1 MLFPLLK
8 DGLPRAMC
16 MLSRAILPILMNSLL
31 LRLVGDPGMTALSA
45 MTNSSFVVGAL
56 GWGIGGAMLIMG
68 GMMLGEQDV
77 DGLKTVRK
85 TALKDILF
93 FVTALAAAV
102 FLCAP
107 LIARLFVP
115 LGGPA
120 LDMALTFIR
129 CYAISL
135 PFLAFNVSMANYLQ
149 VVSRTMESNI
159 VNIAIELLFTAVTAF
174 IFSSFL
180 DGGLGI
186 CIAYPVGQAALSLC
200 LVLRLM
206 AAKSPGQSGQ
216 EHMLLPKGFG
226 IPKEDCIECSLH
238 TMPEVLE
245 LTEQVVPF
253 CTDRGIAMKNAQR
266 LKLCVEEMAGNIIE
280 HGFSDGKK
288 HHLDVRILVK
298 DASVVL
304 RLRDDC
310 SKFDFRDQVDC
321 WQLDPEYPE
330 KNIGIRLVM
339 KMAKDISYT
348 NAMNTNNLIITV

>member
-16 MLSRAILPILMNSLL
+16 MLSRAILPILKNSLL
-31 LRLVGDPGMTALSA
+31 LRLVGDPGVTALSA

-115 LGGPA
+115 PGGPA

-149 VVSRTMESNI
+149 VVSRTMEYFLRRS
-159 VNIAIELLFTAVTAF
+159 AGTAA
-174 IFSSFL
+174 
-180 DGGLGI
+180 
-186 CIAYPVGQAALSLC
+186 
-200 LVLRLM
+200 RL
-206 AAKSPGQSGQ
+206 
-216 EHMLLPKGFG
+216 
-226 IPKEDCIECSLH
+226 
-238 TMPEVLE
+238 
-245 LTEQVVPF
+245 
-253 CTDRGIAMKNAQR
+253 
-266 LKLCVEEMAGNIIE
+266 
-280 HGFSDGKK
+280 
-288 HHLDVRILVK
+288 
-298 DASVVL
+298 
-304 RLRDDC
+304 
-310 SKFDFRDQVDC
+310 
-321 WQLDPEYPE
+321 
-330 KNIGIRLVM
+330 
-339 KMAKDISYT
+339 
-348 NAMNTNNLIITV
+348 